1 MTAGFISEPPSAR
14 DTEPDRAA
22 RILDAAERCFVRS
35 GFHRATMQE
44 VAAEAGMSPGNL
56 YRYFRSKEALAT
68 GLAERDRARV
78 VGDMT
83 GLDGARDFLA
93 ALSELARKHFI
104 DEPREKAV
112 LCLETWA
119 EATRNPVFGT
129 LTDRFDEAVQERM
142 TTMFRA
148 AQERGVIAASVDPKA
163 LAIIVST
170 LANGLFVRRA
180 VISSFDAERE
190 VGTVMKVIEAACAG
204 RIDIPSSSH
213 SEEAEAAIE
222 RSSSERGQHLAET
235 QS

>member
-1 MTAGFISEPPSAR
+1 
-14 DTEPDRAA
+14 
-22 RILDAAERCFVRS
+22 
-35 GFHRATMQE
+35 MQE

-83 GLDGARDFLA
+83 GLDSAENFLA

-119 EATRNPVFGT
+119 EATRNPVFAT
-129 LTDRFDEAVQERM
+129 LTERFDEAVQERM
-142 TTMFRA
+142 ATMFRA
-148 AQERGVIAASVDPKA
+148 AQERGVIAASVDPEA
-163 LAIIVST
+163 LATIVST

-180 VISSFDAERE
+180 VIPSFDAERE
-190 VGTVMKVIEAACAG
+190 VGTVMKVIEAACTG
-204 RIDIPSSSH
+204 RIDIPSSPR
-213 SEEAEAAIE
+213 SEEVGAAIE
-222 RSSSERGQHLAET
+222 RQPSGNEPHLSET
-235 QS
+235 KS